1 MRASCVVT
9 KSKKPNTGRTRS
21 RTLEHVVRE
30 VCLGLPETEEKLSHG
45 TPDFHVRGKT
55 FATYAVN
62 HHGDGRVALWLNAP
76 DGAQRL
82 YSERDP
88 GYYFVP
94 PYVGPRGW
102 LGVELN
108 QGLAWERIAQHVV
121 AAYNKVAPKSLSQD
135 TNVLGKVK
143 PPSRL
148 PTAAEI
154 DPMQGRREKSVLA
167 KFEKLLKD
175 YPETSPDTQF
185 GTPIWRAGKKTFANF
200 YHHSPKQ
207 LASKQA
213 SSKQAPAKKK
223 SRLYFSAWVGVEQ
236 QAMLTFDK
244 RYHIPAYTGHNGWI
258 ALDIEEELNWSE
270 IESLTDQSYRHFAL
284 KRMLKALDGS

>member
-1 MRASCVVT
+1 MAT
-9 KSKKPNTGRTRS
+9 KAKATRKA
-21 RTLEHVVRE
+21 RTLDLVVRE
-30 VCLGLPETEEKLSHG
+30 VCLGLPEAEEKLSHG

-62 HHGDGRVALWLNAP
+62 HHGDGRVALWLNSP

-88 GYYFVP
+88 DYYFVP

-102 LGVELN
+102 LGIELN
-108 QGLAWERIAQHVV
+108 QGLGWDRIAQQVV
-121 AAYNKVAPKSLSQD
+121 AAYNKVAPKSLTQD
-135 TNVLGKVK
+135 DDVLGKIK

-154 DPMQGRREKSVLA
+154 DPMQGRKEKSVLA
-167 KFEKLLKD
+167 KFEKRMQH
-175 YPETSPDTQF
+175 YPEVTPDTQF

-200 YHHSPKQ
+200 YHHKE
-207 LASKQA
+207 
-213 SSKQAPAKKK
+213 
-223 SRLYFSAWVGVEQ
+223 RLYFSAWVGLDQ
-236 QAMLTFDK
+236 QAMLTLDT

-258 ALDIEEELNWSE
+258 ALDIEDELNWSE
-270 IESLTDQSYRHFAL
+270 LDSLTDQSYRHFAL
-284 KRMLKALDGS
+284 KRMLKALDES